1 MNSFKITGFS
11 MREMSYSPET
21 KEKSSKKKH
30 QRNRF
35 YDSSEKDS
43 EERTGG
49 KNSNIKEIEISPYA
63 G

>member
-1 MNSFKITGFS
+1 